1 MHINLKAHKINGR
14 QAASIALLDS
24 IIWLWFHQ
32 INYTSIFSESVLAP
46 NIAVLPSLAL
56 STALAVGIMHA
67 RWDVIPKSLRLAT
80 ALGTPLV
87 LLGCVLLSQVGNQS
101 DTLATALSLALGVA
115 CSLAA
120 LLRLETLAKCDDFAT
135 LAVALS
141 GSLMLFYILDL
152 GLLLVPREVYDAL
165 VIAAPLTLAVGSS
178 HPAPPAARSGPLPKR
193 MRRAVPVLV
202 PFVMGACTGFVV
214 ALGMAAMAVS
224 PLELFTRPSPLFLL
238 SQLLFI
244 CLTIV
249 TVFGL
254 DLRKATYFAG
264 TSLCWS
270 LGMATGNVAN
280 ETLLTSAQ
288 HLIANEAASFICLS
302 VIVMFFAFS
311 GIWINSLEK
320 TIVTNTESSFERIAQ
335 DAGLTKREIEVVQLL
350 LEGRSLRIIQE
361 TLFIS
366 EGTARTHTKR
376 IYAKLG
382 VHSKQELIDFF
393 KGKLSAEQTA
403 K

>member
-1 MHINLKAHKINGR
+1 
-14 QAASIALLDS
+14 
-24 IIWLWFHQ
+24 
-32 INYTSIFSESVLAP
+32 
-46 NIAVLPSLAL
+46 
-56 STALAVGIMHA
+56 
-67 RWDVIPKSLRLAT
+67 
-80 ALGTPLV
+80 
-87 LLGCVLLSQVGNQS
+87 
-101 DTLATALSLALGVA
+101 
-115 CSLAA
+115 
-120 LLRLETLAKCDDFAT
+120 
-135 LAVALS
+135 
-141 GSLMLFYILDL
+141 
-152 GLLLVPREVYDAL
+152 
-165 VIAAPLTLAVGSS
+165 
-178 HPAPPAARSGPLPKR
+178 
-193 MRRAVPVLV
+193 
-202 PFVMGACTGFVV
+202 
-214 ALGMAAMAVS
+214 
-224 PLELFTRPSPLFLL
+224 
-238 SQLLFI
+238 
-244 CLTIV
+244 
-249 TVFGL
+249 
-254 DLRKATYFAG
+254 
-264 TSLCWS
+264 
-270 LGMATGNVAN
+270 MATGNVAN

>member
-67 RWDVIPKSLRLAT
+67 RWDVIPKSLRLTT

-141 GSLMLFYILDL
+141 GSLMLFYVLDL

-165 VIAAPLTLAVGSS
+165 VVAAPLTLAVGSS

-202 PFVMGACTGFVV
+202 PFIMGACTGFVV

-302 VIVMFFAFS
+302 VIVIFFAFS

-393 KGKLSAEQTA
+393 KGKLTSEQAE

>member
-101 DTLATALSLALGVA
+101 ATLATALSLALGVA

-141 GSLMLFYILDL
+141 GSLMLFYVLDL

-165 VIAAPLTLAVGSS
+165 VVAAPLTLAVGSS
-178 HPAPPAARSGPLPKR
+178 HPAPPTARSGPLPKR

-335 DAGLTKREIEVVQLL
+335 NAGLTKREIEVVQLL